1 MLVLAVAGLLA
12 LGAPPD
18 TALRVPGTPL
28 RFGAAEAALADR
40 GFAAAAP
47 GVRHGPARF
56 FGIESVAT
64 LTLTDGRLAR
74 AEFEVDSIPPYQV
87 AYVEDQLARMGYKR
101 RCERLTEESRSC
113 DWSGPVRVHLEL
125 NSGVLRTTLEA
136 PWAGGLA
143 PVEEGGP
150 GATAGSAMNRGE
162 MLLARLR
169 GEKVPGL
176 DSAMAAAR
184 PAGAGSSPAA
194 PPDSAR
200 GAARPDSARPAAAR
214 DTARPPA
221 PAAVGPVPVLPETL
235 AVLMPG
241 RTSRYASAG
250 AVSKVPCDYPDA
262 ARDAGVQGRVWLLV
276 LVDVDGHVRDAR
288 VTRGPDDLQAG
299 ALDCVRR
306 WRFRP
311 LTSKGVP
318 CRYWVEADIAF
329 TLH

>member
-28 RFGAAEAALADR
+28 RFGATEAALADR
-40 GFAAAAP
+40 GFASAAP
-47 GVRHGPARF
+47 GVRHGRVRF

-64 LTLTDGRLAR
+64 LTLTGDRLAR
-74 AEFEVDSIPPYQV
+74 AEFEVDSVAPYQV
-87 AYVEDQLARMGYKR
+87 AYVEDQLAGMGYKR
-101 RCERLTEESRSC
+101 RCERLTEQSRSC
-113 DWSGPVRVHLEL
+113 DWSGPARVHLEL
-125 NSGVLRTTLEA
+125 ASGVLRATLEA

-143 PVEEGGP
+143 PVEESGP
-150 GATAGSAMNRGE
+150 AGPAGSAMNRGE
-162 MLLARLR
+162 LLLARLR

-176 DSAMAAAR
+176 DSAMAASR
-184 PAGAGSSPAA
+184 PAGGGPAA
-194 PPDSAR
+194 SSRPDSAR
-200 GAARPDSARPAAAR
+200 GAARPDSARLAAAR

-221 PAAVGPVPVLPETL
+221 LVAVGPVPVLPETL
-235 AVLMPG
+235 AVLLPG

-262 ARDAGVQGRVWLLV
+262 ARDAGVQGRVWLHI
-276 LVDVDGHVRDAR
+276 LVDVDGRVREAHVI
-288 VTRGPDDLQAG
+288 RGAEDLKAG
-299 ALDCVRR
+299 ALDCARR